1 MSIVNELIRKEEDG
15 SISFGNYKLEE
26 KSKVEDFEYEGDMY
40 KVKTFRGITKLE
52 RNGSFVYESVPGTA
66 VEDFK
71 FSDRE
76 LTFVVQGY
84 EDTQVTLEL
93 EPDNKY
99 SVFINDIN
107 IGKIKT
113 NLGGKIV
120 LNVEFTNESKSDIRI
135 KKLK

>member
-66 VEDFK
+66 VEDFR

>member
-26 KSKVEDFEYEGDMY
+26 KSKVEDFEHEGDMY

-66 VEDFK
+66 VENFK

-93 EPDNKY
+93 EPDKKY
-99 SVFINDIN
+99 KVFINDIN

-120 LNVEFTNESKSDIRI
+120 LNVEFINESKSDIRI

>member
-26 KSKVEDFEYEGDMY
+26 KSKVEDFEHEGDMY
-40 KVKTFRGITKLE
+40 KVKTFSEITKLE

-66 VEDFK
+66 VENFK

-76 LTFVVQGY
+76 LTFGVQGY

-93 EPDNKY
+93 EPDKKY
-99 SVFINDIN
+99 KVFINDIN

>member
-26 KSKVEDFEYEGDMY
+26 KSKVEDFEHEGDMY

-66 VEDFK
+66 VENFK

-76 LTFVVQGY
+76 LTFGVK
-84 EDTQVTLEL
+84 DM
-93 EPDNKY
+93 
-99 SVFINDIN
+99 
-107 IGKIKT
+107 KIH
-113 NLGGKIV
+113 
-120 LNVEFTNESKSDIRI
+120 
-135 KKLK
+135 KLL